1 MQSRRIKIRD
11 REIGEGCPCYIIAEM
26 SANHA
31 GDFSRAIE
39 IIHVAK
45 EAGADCI
52 KIQTY
57 TPDTMTINCDKKYFH
72 IDGGTWKGENLYSLY
87 QKANTPWEWHGRLK
101 EEAQRV
107 GIDFLSTP
115 FDKSAVDFL
124 EELGVEFYK
133 IASFEIVDIPLI
145 KYIASKKKPIIMST
159 GMATLAEIEEAVET
173 IKAQGNDNFCLL
185 KCSSAY
191 PAVPEQMNLKTI
203 THLKDTFNV
212 PVGLSDHS
220 LGSISAI
227 MAVAMGAS
235 IIEKHF
241 CLSRRIK
248 NPDSSF
254 SMEPD
259 EFRKMVEDVRAAE
272 KSIGKVSYSIS
283 ENEAVSRS
291 HRRSIFVVKD
301 IKKGEVFTE
310 ENIKVIRPADGLEP
324 KYFEQVLNRKASEDI
339 ERGTPLKWTMI
350 G

>member
-1 MQSRRIKIRD
+1 MQNRRIKIRD

-31 GDFSRAIE
+31 GDLNRAIE
-39 IIHVAK
+39 IIYAAK

-57 TPDTMTINCDKKYFH
+57 TPDTMTINSDKKYFH
-72 IDGGTWKGENLYSLY
+72 IDNGTWKGENLYSLY

-101 EEAQRV
+101 EEAEKA
-107 GIDFLSTP
+107 GIDFFSTP

-159 GMATLAEIEEAVET
+159 GMATLGEIEEAVET
-173 IKAQGNDNFCLL
+173 IRAQGNDNFCLL

-220 LGSISAI
+220 LGSVSAVV
-227 MAVAMGAS
+227 AVAMGAS
-235 IIEKHF
+235 VIEKHF
-241 CLSRRIK
+241 CLSRKIK

-259 EFRKMVEDVRAAE
+259 EFKRMVEDVRAAE

-291 HRRSIFVVKD
+291 HRRSIFAVKD
-301 IKKGEVFTE
+301 IKKGEAFTE

-350 G
+350 S

>member
-1 MQSRRIKIRD
+1 MKNKRIKIGN

-31 GDFSRAIE
+31 GDLNRAVE
-39 IIHVAK
+39 IIHAAK

-52 KIQTY
+52 KKQTY
-57 TPDTMTINCDKKYFH
+57 TPDTMTINSDKKYFH
-72 IDGGTWKGENLYSLY
+72 IDDGTWKGENLYGLY
-87 QKANTPWEWHGRLK
+87 QKANTLEWHGWLK
-101 EEAQRV
+101 EEAEKQEF
-107 GIDFLSTP
+107 IFSTP
-115 FDKSAVDFL
+115 YKSAVDFGGT
-124 EELGVEFYK
+124 GVEFYK

-159 GMATLAEIEEAVET
+159 GMATLGEIEEAVET
-173 IKAQGNDNFCLL
+173 IKAQGNNQFCLM

-203 THLKDTFNV
+203 SHLKNTFNV

-220 LGSISAI
+220 LGSVSAVV
-227 MAVAMGAS
+227 AVAMGAS

-241 CLSRRIK
+241 CLSREIK
-248 NPDSSF
+248 SPDSTF

-259 EFRKMVEDVRAAE
+259 EFKRMVEDIRAAE

-301 IKKGEVFTE
+301 IKRGEAFTE

-324 KYFEQVLNRKASEDI
+324 KYYEQVLNRKASENI

-350 G
+350 S